1 MKHQTVNPADLASPN
16 AILALVSET
25 ASAALSS
32 LVPGAADIGAA
43 LDRAYGKGGWFLF
56 WDEDLSGKPIRGTIC
71 LAYGQET
78 LVVG

>member
-1 MKHQTVNPADLASPN
+1 MMNKQINPADLASPG
-16 AILALVSET
+16 AILALVSEE
-25 ASAALSS
+25 ASVALSS

-56 WDEDLSGKPIRGTIC
+56 WDEDMRGRPIRGTIS
-71 LAYGQET
+71 LAYGNET

>member
-1 MKHQTVNPADLASPN
+1 MKHLTPNPADLASPG

-25 ASAALSS
+25 ASSALSS
-32 LVPGAADIGAA
+32 LVPGAADLGAA

-56 WDEDLSGKPIRGTIC
+56 WDEDLRGRPIRGTIS

-78 LVVG
+78 LIVG